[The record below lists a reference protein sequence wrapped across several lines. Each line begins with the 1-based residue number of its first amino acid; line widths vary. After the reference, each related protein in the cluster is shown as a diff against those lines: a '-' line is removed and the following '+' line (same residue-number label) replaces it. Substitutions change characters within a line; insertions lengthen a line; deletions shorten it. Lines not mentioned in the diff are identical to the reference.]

1 MLPGDTIT
9 KLSIDSIL
17 DDSNQH
23 LYPTEF
29 LNLLNI
35 SGLPRHKLNLK
46 IDQPIICLR
55 NINPNE
61 GLCNG
66 TRLKIKAI
74 TNRLIQAKITIGQF
88 KDKTVFI
95 PKMPLIPSDTHLPFD
110 FKRLQFP
117 IRPAFAI
124 TINKSQ
130 GQTLRFVSIWLGIN
144 YINNSI

>member
-1 MLPGDTIT
+1 M
-9 KLSIDSIL
+9 
-17 DDSNQH
+17 
-23 LYPTEF
+23 
-29 LNLLNI
+29 
-35 SGLPRHKLNLK
+35 
-46 IDQPIICLR
+46 
-55 NINPNE
+55 NINLTPSINKKR
-61 GLCNG
+61 NFVDND
-66 TRLKIKAI
+66 RYIYKIIRKEN
-74 TNRLIQAKITIGQF
+74 TRLIQAKITIGQF

-95 PKMPLIPSDTHLPFD
+95 PKMPLIPSDTNLESDTKPYD